1 MQRDKKLKNDI
12 NNNHLTLKTK
22 IGFGVC
28 DIGGNLFFTTLSFHL
43 TIFLTDTLG
52 LAAGLMGI
60 AMMVGRIVDAFSD
73 PLMGYI
79 SDHTSSRW
87 GRRRP
92 YIFFGSIPLVFFFI
106 LMFSSPEW
114 ISSQRGLFI
123 WVTVIYFLM
132 TTSYTVVNIP
142 YGALTP
148 DLTRDYDQQTVL
160 NGYRMS
166 FAVVG
171 TLIAAGA
178 AIPVI
183 GLFESKTTG
192 YTGMAVI
199 FGIIMLITAWL
210 TFFTVK
216 EPGVKKESYNKG
228 IFKEYLLVLSDKTF
242 QKILIPWGLY
252 ISGVTVV
259 ASTLIYFFQYVYK
272 DEGMTTL
279 IMLAL
284 LVTALAFIPIWV
296 KISKTIGKKN
306 SYIIGMGIFAV
317 AVLLVAFSADKVP
330 VPVLIGYM
338 ILAGIGLST
347 HYVMPYSLIP
357 DVVENNYA
365 ETGKRREGIYY
376 GLWTFLSKLG
386 QAVSALII
394 GIVLTVVHYSPGAV
408 QTASA
413 ELGIR
418 MLVGPV
424 PVIII
429 ILGMVIMYR
438 YPITSQKYSEI
449 LNKIN
454 TLEKQDA

>member
-1 MQRDKKLKNDI
+1 LKT
-12 NNNHLTLKTK
+12 NNKTSNLGLKTK

-60 AMMVGRIVDAFSD
+60 AMMIGRIIDAFSD

-114 ISSQRGLFI
+114 ISSQRDLFI

-148 DLTRDYDQQTVL
+148 DLTKDYNQQTVL

-178 AIPVI
+178 AIPII
-183 GLFESKTTG
+183 GLFGTKITG

-199 FGIIMLITAWL
+199 FGLIMLITAWI

-216 EPGVKKESYNKG
+216 EPVIKKESYNKG

-284 LVTALAFIPIWV
+284 LVTALAFIPVWV
-296 KISKTIGKKN
+296 KISKKIGKKN
-306 SYIIGMGIFAV
+306 SYINGMGIFTV

-330 VPVLIGYM
+330 VSVLIGYM

-386 QAVSALII
+386 QAISALII
-394 GIVLTVVHYSPGAV
+394 GIVLTLVHYNPGME
-408 QTASA
+408 QTSTS

-424 PVIII
+424 PVILII
-429 ILGMVIMYR
+429 IGMIVMYK
-438 YPITSQKYSEI
+438 YPISSKKYNEI
-449 LNKIN
+449 LNKIEIREN
-454 TLEKQDA
+454 LDA

>member
-1 MQRDKKLKNDI
+1 MSS
-12 NNNHLTLKTK
+12 NNSSLTLKTK
-22 IGFGVC
+22 IGFGIC

-52 LAAGLMGI
+52 LAAGLMGL
-60 AMMVGRIVDAFSD
+60 AMMIGRIVDAFSD

-79 SDHTSSRW
+79 SDHTRSKW

-123 WVTVIYFLM
+123 WVTIIYFLM
-132 TTSYTVVNIP
+132 TTSYTIVNIP

-148 DLTRDYDQQTVL
+148 DLTRDYNQQTVL
-160 NGYRMS
+160 NGFRMS

-171 TLIAAGA
+171 TLVAAGA
-178 AIPVI
+178 AIPII
-183 GLFESKTTG
+183 GLFESKTAG

-199 FGIIMLITAWL
+199 FGFLMLITAWI
-210 TFFTVK
+210 TVFTVK
-216 EPGVKKESYNKG
+216 ERSVKKDSYNKG
-228 IFKEYLLVLSDKTF
+228 IFKEYILVLFDKTF

-284 LVTALAFIPIWV
+284 LVTALAFIPVWV
-296 KISKTIGKKN
+296 KISKKIGKKN
-306 SYIIGMGIFAV
+306 SYITGMGIFTIAV
-317 AVLLVAFSADKVP
+317 ILVAFSADKVP

-394 GIVLTVVHYSPGAV
+394 GTVLTLVHYNPGIE
-408 QTASA
+408 QTPTS
-413 ELGIR
+413 EMGIR
-418 MLVGPV
+418 LLVGLV
-424 PVIII
+424 PVILIV
-429 ILGMVIMYR
+429 LGMIVMYR
-438 YPITSQKYSEI
+438 YPITSKKYKEI
-449 LNKIN
+449 LEKIETWESHN
-454 TLEKQDA
+454 A

>member
-1 MQRDKKLKNDI
+1 LKSKRNGSS
-12 NNNHLTLKTK
+12 LALKTK
-22 IGFGVC
+22 IGFGIC

-52 LAAGLMGI
+52 LAAGLMGF
-60 AMMVGRIVDAFSD
+60 AMMIGRIVDAFSD

-79 SDHTSSRW
+79 SDHTRSRW

-106 LMFSSPEW
+106 LMFTKPDW
-114 ISSQRGLFI
+114 INSQTGLFI
-123 WVTVIYFLM
+123 WVTLIYFLM
-132 TTSYTVVNIP
+132 TTSYTIVNIP

-148 DLTRDYDQQTVL
+148 DLTRDYNQQTVL

-171 TLIAAGA
+171 TLVAAGA
-178 AIPVI
+178 AIPII
-183 GLFESKTTG
+183 GIFGTKTAG
-192 YTGMAVI
+192 YTGMGII
-199 FGIIMLITAWL
+199 FGLIMLITAWI

-216 EPGVKKESYNKG
+216 EPEVKKESYNKG
-228 IFKEYLLVLSDKTF
+228 LVKEYILVLSDKTF
-242 QKILIPWGLY
+242 LKILIPWGLY

-259 ASTLIYFFQYVYK
+259 ASTLIYFFQYVYR

-284 LVTALAFIPIWV
+284 LVTALAFIPVWV
-296 KISKTIGKKN
+296 KISKKIGKKS
-306 SYIIGMGIFAV
+306 SYITGMGIFII
-317 AVLLVAFSADKVP
+317 AVLLVAFTADKVP
-330 VPVLIGYM
+330 VPFLMGYM
-338 ILAGIGLST
+338 VLAGIGLST

-386 QAVSALII
+386 QAISALII
-394 GIVLTVVHYSPGAV
+394 GIVLTLVHYIPGAE
-408 QTASA
+408 QTAPA
-413 ELGIR
+413 EMGIR

-424 PVIII
+424 PVILI
-429 ILGMVIMYR
+429 ILGMVVMSR
-438 YPITSQKYSEI
+438 YPITSNKYKEI
-449 LNKIN
+449 LKKIYN
-454 TLEKQDA
+454 IENQDA

>member
-1 MQRDKKLKNDI
+1 MENSIRS
-12 NNNHLTLKTK
+12 NNLTLKTK

-60 AMMVGRIVDAFSD
+60 AMMIGRIIDAFSD
-73 PLMGYI
+73 PLMGYL
-79 SDHTSSRW
+79 SDHTSSKW

-106 LMFSSPEW
+106 LMFSKPEW
-114 ISSQRGLFI
+114 ISSQKGLFI

-132 TTSYTVVNIP
+132 TTSYTIVNIP

-148 DLTRDYDQQTVL
+148 DLTKDYNQQTVL

-178 AIPVI
+178 AIPII
-183 GLFESKTTG
+183 GLFKSKTTG

-216 EPGVKKESYNKG
+216 ERVVKKESYNKG
-228 IFKEYLLVLSDKTF
+228 ILKEYLSVLSDKTF

-272 DEGMTTL
+272 NEEMITL
-279 IMLAL
+279 IMLTL
-284 LVTALAFIPIWV
+284 LVTALAFIPVWV
-296 KISKTIGKKN
+296 KVSKYIGKKN
-306 SYIIGMGIFAV
+306 SYITGMSIFTIAV
-317 AVLLVAFSADKVP
+317 ILVAFSADKIP
-330 VPVLIGYM
+330 VPVLTAYM

-394 GIVLTVVHYSPGAV
+394 GSVLTMVHYSPGTV
-408 QTASA
+408 QTTSA

-418 MLVGPV
+418 FLLGLV
-424 PVIII
+424 PVLIII
-429 ILGMVIMYR
+429 PGIIIMAR
-438 YPITSQKYSEI
+438 YPITSQKYTEI
-449 LNKIN
+449 LIKIN
-454 TLEKQDA
+454 KRERQDA

>member
-1 MQRDKKLKNDI
+1 LKSKI
-12 NNNHLTLKTK
+12 NNSLLTLKTK
-22 IGFGVC
+22 LGFGVC

-52 LAAGLMGI
+52 LAAGLMGL
-60 AMMVGRIVDAFSD
+60 AMMIGRIIDAFSD
-73 PLMGYI
+73 PLMGYL
-79 SDHTSSRW
+79 SDHTRSRW

-92 YIFFGSIPLVFFFI
+92 YIFFGSLPLVIFFI
-106 LMFSSPEW
+106 LMFTKPDW
-114 ISSQRGLFI
+114 ISSQTGLFI
-123 WVTVIYFLM
+123 WVTIIYFLM
-132 TTSYTVVNIP
+132 TTAYTVVNIP

-148 DLTRDYDQQTVL
+148 DLTRDYNQQTVL

-178 AIPVI
+178 AIPII
-183 GLFESKTTG
+183 GLFETKTAG
-192 YTGMAVI
+192 YTGMGII
-199 FGIIMLITAWL
+199 FGLIMLISAWI

-216 EPGVKKESYNKG
+216 EPVVKKESYNKG
-228 IFKEYLLVLSDKTF
+228 IFKEYLLVISDKTF

-296 KISKTIGKKN
+296 KISKKIGKKN
-306 SYIIGMGIFAV
+306 SYITGMGIFTV
-317 AVLLVAFSADKVP
+317 AVLLVAFTADKVP

-338 ILAGIGLST
+338 IMAGIGLST

-394 GIVLTVVHYSPGAV
+394 GIVLTLVHYSPGVEQA
-408 QTASA
+408 ASA
-413 ELGIR
+413 EMGIR

-429 ILGMVIMYR
+429 LLGMFIMYN
-438 YPITSQKYSEI
+438 YPITSSKYEEI
-449 LNKIN
+449 LQTIDRMESNN
-454 TLEKQDA
+454 A